1 MRHSGAMIIH
11 TTRDAWWLP
20 KPNTIEV
27 VSSDLIAPAHLTK
40 TSFMIPLTRK
50 GTVIMAHNRR
60 RGLEFPGGH
69 VDPGETLTF
78 AAVRETLEETGV
90 RVSHIRPIG
99 HQMMISTGEK
109 PEGYK
114 YPFPLSF
121 QQFFVGEVMGMDPY
135 VENDEC
141 LKPVELSVFE
151 ALRTLSDSRAA
162 LLMLAVRKF

>member
-1 MRHSGAMIIH
+1 MIIH

-20 KPNTIEV
+20 QPNTIEV
-27 VSSDLIAPAHLTK
+27 VSSDIMAPAHLTR

-50 GTVIMAHNRR
+50 GTVIMANNRR

-78 AAVRETLEETGV
+78 AAVRETTEETGY
-90 RVSHIRPIG
+90 RVSHIKAIG
-99 HQMMISTGEK
+99 YQMMISKGEM
-109 PEGYK
+109 PPGYK

-121 QQFFVGEVMGMDPY
+121 QQFFVGEVMGYEPY
-135 VENDEC
+135 LANDEC
-141 LKPVELSVFE
+141 LDPVELSVFE
-151 ALRTLSDSRAA
+151 ALRTLSSSRAA